1 MRLFAFERLQ
11 QTTMRMITGIM
22 KQRAPMTMTM
32 MAHTA
37 RPTLTSVGTLLEKVY
52 RGARAIARDGDPA
65 MAVESSASAVM
76 VLIIMV

>member
-1 MRLFAFERLQ
+1 
-11 QTTMRMITGIM
+11 
-22 KQRAPMTMTM
+22 MTMTM